1 MKKHILIALTCL
13 ASITALAQ
21 TTQIKVEFNSFVPVT
36 VSQKTGEMVFG
47 NEVAVKASAKITD
60 SLVIVTDAL
69 GRETKYRVLR
79 NYTGL
84 DPIHTSTTGLF
95 TISLFVIDDST
106 NKFWNIDL
114 FKLDASPTSIGFSI
128 HDMERT
134 FRYDGNLLTWSN

>member
-1 MKKHILIALTCL
+1 
-13 ASITALAQ
+13 
-21 TTQIKVEFNSFVPVT
+21 
-36 VSQKTGEMVFG
+36 MVFG
-47 NEVAVKASAKITD
+47 NEIEVKASAKITD
-60 SLVIVTDAL
+60 SLVIVTDHL
-69 GRETKYRVLR
+69 GKDTKYRVLR

-84 DPIHTSTTGLF
+84 DPINNSNAGLF

-134 FRYDGNLLTWSN
+134 LRYNGNLLTWSN